1 MATPFNDSIR
11 NQIEAE
17 RVRNERAIGAMQLLA
32 SMNQTGAT
40 RYGHD
45 KAAQTA
51 QAAAANEAER
61 IRSTLLLG
69 QETNAS
75 AERVAGLGRTS
86 TENIAKGTAANE
98 ATRLQNILDL
108 GKSEITSAE
117 NIEKMRGANS
127 MAVAKWNAMLQDPRY
142 AGNADK
148 LDADIDQLN
157 GFAKVAAAKANFA
170 LQSGIDGTTKW
181 GGLAKKTLTPAEVS
195 TLASGIWNGATGDGS
210 AQMFY
215 NGKAFEPIIMPKPAR
230 RGYGLDPT
238 PAGLPLVPPIQ
249 GPRQNQRMMDDS
261 VPLPA
266 PMPMSGVYN
275 SPPTGRLAVPVTQPA
290 IAAAV
295 PMGVPMGVPPLPP
308 GTQIPQNRGMVSPQQ
323 VQAWAQKQAMD
334 RAYQERYLNAMRA
347 ASQQNT
353 MPVPGF

>member
-1 MATPFNDSIR
+1 MATAFNDSIR

-17 RVRNERAIGAMQLLA
+17 RVRNERAVAAMQLLA
-32 SMNQTGAT
+32 SMNQTGST

-215 NGKAFEPIIMPKPAR
+215 NGKAFEPIIMPKPPR

-238 PAGLPLVPPIQ
+238 PNGLPVPPMNQSLMTPPSYGVPPPLQMGAAGLPPMPTGRVAVPAIQ
-249 GPRQNQRMMDDS
+249 RQ
-261 VPLPA
+261 PA
-266 PMPMSGVYN
+266 PMAVQPSVPSNAMMAPRQLPFWAQPSIPQPYVDPN
-275 SPPTGRLAVPVTQPA
+275 PQLEDPRVRTMRLMQDMQRLTGRP
-290 IAAAV
+290 
-295 PMGVPMGVPPLPP
+295 
-308 GTQIPQNRGMVSPQQ
+308 
-323 VQAWAQKQAMD
+323 
-334 RAYQERYLNAMRA
+334 
-347 ASQQNT
+347 
-353 MPVPGF
+353 